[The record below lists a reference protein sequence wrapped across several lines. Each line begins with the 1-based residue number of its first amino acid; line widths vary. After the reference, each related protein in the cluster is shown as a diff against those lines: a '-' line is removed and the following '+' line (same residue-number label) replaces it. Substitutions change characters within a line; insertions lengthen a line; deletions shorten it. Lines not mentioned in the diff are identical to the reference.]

1 MGLKTELTRGAFDTS
16 IAATGGKTA
25 GIGGALAAAA
35 SWVSGVNWV
44 TVSGVLVAVGG
55 FIVNL
60 YFNYRRDLRE
70 QRESDARIEA
80 MKGRCND

>member
-1 MGLKTELTRGAFDTS
+1 MGFKTELTRGALDTS

-35 SWVSGVNWV
+35 SWISGVNWV

-60 YFNYRRDLRE
+60 YFNYRRDRRE
-70 QRESDARIEA
+70 QAESEVRIA
-80 MKGRCND
+80 TMKGQS